1 MVNPYK
7 LDDGRYV
14 DIQST
19 EGFMLLAL
27 REIMAEIAAGVHKM
41 NLDTLGMVWLEAALK
56 AGNRDIPK
64 DGPK

>member
-19 EGFMLLAL
+19 EGFMLLAI
-27 REIMAEIAAGVHKM
+27 REIMAEIANGEHKM
-41 NLDTLGMVWLEAALK
+41 NSNTLGMVWIEAALK
-56 AGNRDIPK
+56 SGNANIPK